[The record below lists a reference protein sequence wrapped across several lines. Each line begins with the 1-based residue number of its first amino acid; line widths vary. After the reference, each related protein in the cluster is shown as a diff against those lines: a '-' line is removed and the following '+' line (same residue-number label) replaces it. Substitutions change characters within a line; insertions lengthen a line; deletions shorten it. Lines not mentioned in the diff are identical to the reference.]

1 MKKIVLRVIL
11 IILILLWMYIVFG
24 FSASDGDSSSSLSQ
38 RIASFF
44 TDNQETIQI
53 LEPIIRKIAH
63 LSEYACGGFLI
74 FGLFL
79 TFNLDMKKRIIFSGI
94 WRSFICHY

>member
-1 MKKIVLRVIL
+1 MKKIVLRIIL

-38 RIASFF
+38 RIAGVF

-63 LSEYACGGFLI
+63 LSEYALRWF
-74 FGLFL
+74 FDFW
-79 TFNLDMKKRIIFSGI
+79 IIFNI
-94 WRSFICHY
+94 